1 MSSKDQGP
9 SDIFNCIKCGD
20 CCKGY
25 GGTFV
30 SGDEIR
36 KIADYLKTDPERFVE
51 NYCQMSGGK
60 PVLGQ
65 GKDGYCIFWEDI
77 CKIHPVKPRMC
88 KRWPFIQSVLV
99 DIQNLQ
105 IMSALCP
112 GIRTDVPDR
121 VVRECVKKI
130 LSKSE

>member
-1 MSSKDQGP
+1 MPSKDPGP
-9 SDIFNCIKCGD
+9 PDIFNCIKCGD

-36 KIADYLKTDPERFVE
+36 KIADYLKTDPEKFVE
-51 NYCQMSGGK
+51 NYCRMSGGK

-65 GKDGYCIFWEDI
+65 GKDGYCLFWEDI

-88 KRWPFIQSVLV
+88 KMWPFIQSVLV
-99 DIQNLQ
+99 DIQNWQ
-105 IMSALCP
+105 IMGALCP

-121 VVRECVKKI
+121 VVKDCVKKI
-130 LSKSE
+130 LSENV

>member
-1 MSSKDQGP
+1 MSSKDPGP
-9 SDIFNCIKCGD
+9 PDIFNCIKCGD

-30 SGDEIR
+30 TGDEIK
-36 KIADYLKTDPERFVE
+36 KIADYLKTDPEKFVE
-51 NYCQMSGGK
+51 NYCRMSGGK

-88 KRWPFIQSVLV
+88 KMWPFIQSVLV
-99 DIQNLQ
+99 DVQNWQ
-105 IMSALCP
+105 IMSASCP
-112 GIRTDVPDR
+112 GIRTDVSDR
-121 VVRECVKKI
+121 VVRECVKKM
-130 LSKSE
+130 LSKNV

>member
-88 KRWPFIQSVLV
+88 KMWPFIQSVLV
-99 DIQNLQ
+99 DIQNWQ

>member
-1 MSSKDQGP
+1 MTSKDLGP
-9 SDIFNCIKCGD
+9 SEIFNCIKCGD

-30 SGDEIR
+30 SGDEIK
-36 KIADYLKTDPERFVE
+36 KIADYLKTDPEKFVE
-51 NYCQMSGGK
+51 NYCRMSGGK

-88 KRWPFIQSVLV
+88 KMWPFIQSVLV
-99 DIQNLQ
+99 DVQNWQ

-112 GIRTDVPDR
+112 GIRTDVSDR

-130 LSKSE
+130 LSKSG

>member
-1 MSSKDQGP
+1 MSSKDLGP

-30 SGDEIR
+30 TGDEIR
-36 KIADYLKTDPERFVE
+36 KIADYLKTDPEKFVE
-51 NYCQMSGGK
+51 NYCRMSGGK

-65 GKDGYCIFWEDI
+65 GKDGYCLFWEDI

-88 KRWPFIQSVLV
+88 KMWPFIQSVLV
-99 DIQNLQ
+99 DVQNWQ

-112 GIRTDVPDR
+112 GIRPDVSDR

-130 LSKSE
+130 LSKSV

>member
-99 DIQNLQ
+99 DIQNWQ

>member
-1 MSSKDQGP
+1 MSSKAPGP

-30 SGDEIR
+30 NGDEIR
-36 KIADYLKTDPERFVE
+36 KIADYLKTDPEKFVE
-51 NYCQMSGGK
+51 NYCRMSGGK
-60 PVLGQ
+60 PLLDQ

-88 KRWPFIQSVLV
+88 TMWPFIQSVLV
-99 DIQNLQ
+99 DIQNWQ
-105 IMSALCP
+105 IMSAFCP
-112 GIRTDVPDR
+112 GIRTDVSDR
-121 VVRECVKKI
+121 VIRECVKKE
-130 LSKSE
+130 LSKSV